1 MPSCNLEF
9 EFLQDG
15 RIWVPRGNPSSSPQS
30 VGTPRKNLNPPSG
43 SFPAYSLR
51 PTTSRAEKPPSPGN
65 PRQHIILYARQPP
78 TGELF
83 VPPTT
88 RDSLRL
94 ETLRTLTP
102 TVSNTPTHPKHQALD
117 NYSQHTTS
125 SLENT
130 SRSKTL
136 YTRQPFSPENRASR
150 GEDEM
155 MEVNAPEVNITEP
168 VVKEGRRKKRAVN
181 NKMYRRHGK
190 QSRGNCF
197 HVGQRS
203 KTCARQDL
211 GFSPDHV

>member
-1 MPSCNLEF
+1 M
-9 EFLQDG
+9 
-15 RIWVPRGNPSSSPQS
+15 WVPPGWPNLGTAWQS
-30 VGTPRKNLNPPSG
+30 KLFSAVVGTPRKNLNPPSG

-117 NYSQHTTS
+117 NHSRHTTS

-136 YTRQPFSPENRASR
+136 HTRQPFSPENRASR

-155 MEVNAPEVNITEP
+155 MEVDAPEVNITES
-168 VVKEGRRKKRAVN
+168 VSKRAEERSGRLTTKCIDV
-181 NKMYRRHGK
+181 MA
-190 QSRGNCF
+190 SRVGGIVFMWDNAQK
-197 HVGQRS
+197 HVPA
-203 KTCARQDL
+203 KTSVFLQIM
-211 GFSPDHV
+211 FKNMH